1 MMTTSGLIDVGT
13 TRLFHEV
20 RGSGPPLLLI
30 TGGTGDA
37 GEWAHLVPL
46 LAEEF
51 TVVTYDRRGFSRSPH
66 PAGWTASNVAE
77 QADDAAALLRTLGL
91 APAAVVGQSAG
102 GSIICSLVVR
112 HPEVVRQAV
121 LYEPPLFAVV
131 PGGDEIMA
139 NLRAA
144 VDPAMA
150 EAGPRRAM
158 EVFMRAVVGDEVF
171 DQWSESAEPE
181 QRARVLDNGA
191 VLFPIEMPWVGCF
204 VPDRAGMRATG
215 VPLTIVTGLD
225 NRGTWF
231 DSAAAWLAEGTGATR
246 VEVPGGHVAYVTH
259 PEAFVA
265 LVRDALDLRWLTAR

>member
-1 MMTTSGLIDVGT
+1 MTRSGLIDVGT

-46 LAEEF
+46 LAEAF
-51 TVVTYDRRGFSRSPH
+51 TVVTYDRRGFSRSPR

-91 APAAVVGQSAG
+91 APAAVVGHSAG

-139 NLRAA
+139 ALRAA
-144 VDPAMA
+144 VEPAMA
-150 EAGPRRAM
+150 EGGPRRAM
-158 EVFMRAVVGDEVF
+158 EVFMRAVVGDAVF
-171 DQWSESAEPE
+171 DHWTESAEPE

-204 VPDRAGMRATG
+204 VPDRAGMRAAG
-215 VPLTIVTGLD
+215 VPLTIVTGAD
-225 NRGTWF
+225 NRDTWF
-231 DSAAAWLAEGTGATR
+231 DSAAAWLAEGTGADR

-265 LVRDALDLRWLTAR
+265 LVRDALVARAPRHA